1 MMTAWRDKLKRKK
14 LNNEGSTIVLVIL
27 ALAFVGM
34 LIAMLVYMV
43 YYNYLM
49 KSTDRAAKDNF
60 YTAETALNEIHAGI
74 ARDVSDA
81 LQESYSTVMKEHY
94 EDSSINQQ
102 AIFET
107 LYRDALYD
115 KLEMFDN
122 VYVDAANPSVI
133 KYNVDHLMSYL
144 QEPYASNTTIANTGT
159 TSIPVGG
166 GTVEVPYGDAY
177 FSDGVLVLADVRVS
191 YKNTEGY
198 VSIIETD
205 IVIETPELTFNSI
218 QDIPQ
223 IENYSIVAADRL
235 TTGVGKNNT
244 VLAPASVTI
253 DGNVFG
259 GDDGIYIHGDG
270 YMKFVKNENDDD
282 VKYTLTAGSINAM
295 DGYRRGNNPPA
306 SPSVDVSDVYSLW
319 TEDIY
324 AESAYVNLQSNCF
337 VRDDLTTDGLY
348 PKVVLGGT
356 YSGYGN
362 ADVSAENSSAI
373 LINGAHT
380 TLDFSGLDSLWLAG
394 AAHVGGRHYN
404 ANETTNDYIDEDLDE
419 YYERV
424 DKDIA
429 ANKRPADEVERND
442 ENTDIM
448 MGQSLGVKSDQLMY
462 MVPVECMGYDGDN
475 QIIAKNPMTIEEYDK
490 LFNTFVPMTR
500 EDGSTVFVDGEI
512 QYTDELVYTP
522 VRLDVIMNKVGGT
535 ANSYGASYVPVFRRI
550 NGTIL
555 VYFYLDFE
563 NQDMANKFFRDYY
576 DADQEAFDRYFRTYV
591 ESFRWNSALGS
602 STYPLNI
609 AGNILY
615 RQGGTAVYR
624 VDDTVEKDITTQ
636 VVVDGETKAVSEAL
650 LDNAE
655 KNLVKYTGL
664 SKYLMDTSA
673 GLSSQQLNRSVFDNV
688 IVNDEEFSKLVSNGH
703 YKVFKNEDD
712 TLQAILVNND
722 GDYEA
727 FEINEAIAEKC
738 ALVIARGDVIVTARE
753 YNGLIIS
760 GGEVRIAQGC
770 QTISYDSVRVK
781 KALVLKNDED
791 KYVFEAVVNGA
802 AYIDVINGSDSG
814 LADAAQDSLDTGVV
828 TASDLVKFQNW
839 NKQ

>member
-1 MMTAWRDKLKRKK
+1 MITAWREKLKRKK

-60 YTAETALNEIHAGI
+60 YTAETALNEIQAGI
-74 ARDVSDA
+74 ARDVSDV

-94 EDSSINQQ
+94 EDTATNQQ

-107 LYRDALYD
+107 LYRDALND
-115 KLEMFDN
+115 KLEIMN
-122 VYVDAANPSVI
+122 VYVDAANPNEM
-133 KYNVDHLMSYL
+133 KYSVDHLLSYL
-144 QEPYASNTTIANTGT
+144 QEPYASNTTIEGTGT
-159 TSIPVGG
+159 VNVGG
-166 GTVEVPYGDAY
+166 VNVTYGDAY
-177 FSDGVLVLADVRVS
+177 LNEGVLILADVRLS
-191 YKNTEGY
+191 YKNSDGY

-205 IVIETPELTFNSI
+205 IAIETPELTFNSI
-218 QDIPQ
+218 QDVPQ
-223 IENYSIVAADRL
+223 IENYSLVAADKL

-244 VLAPASVTI
+244 ILAPAAVTI

-259 GDDGIYIHGDG
+259 GDDGIYVNGDG
-270 YMKFVKNENDDD
+270 YMKFVRNEDDSD
-282 VKYTLTAGSINAM
+282 TVVYTLTAASVNAM
-295 DGYRRGNNPPA
+295 NGYRRGANPPA
-306 SPSVDVSDVYSLW
+306 SQSIDVSDAYSLW

-324 AESAYVNLQSNCF
+324 VESAYMNLQSSCF

-348 PKVVLGGT
+348 PRVTLGGG

-362 ADVSAENSSAI
+362 ADVSAKNSSAI

-380 TLDFSGLDSLWLAG
+380 TLDFAGLESLWLAG
-394 AAHVGGRHYN
+394 SAHVGGMHYN
-404 ANETTNDYIDEDLDE
+404 ANELEDDYIEEDLEE

-424 DKDIA
+424 DEEIA
-429 ANKRPADEVERND
+429 EGTRDEEEVQRND
-442 ENTDIM
+442 ENADIM

-462 MVPVECMGYDGDN
+462 MVPVECMGYEGDT
-475 QIIAKNPMTIEEYDK
+475 QILAKNPMTIEEYNK
-490 LFNTFVPMTR
+490 LYNTFVPMTR

-522 VRLDVIMNKVGGT
+522 VRLDVIMNKVGDT

-576 DADQEAFDRYFRTYV
+576 EADQEAFDRYFRSYV
-591 ESFRWNSALGS
+591 RSFTWNSSLGS
-602 STYPLNI
+602 STYPLSI
-609 AGNILY
+609 AGNMLY
-615 RQGGTAVYR
+615 RNGGTAVYMKE
-624 VDDTVEKDITTQ
+624 DTLEEDI
-636 VVVDGETKAVSEAL
+636 SI
-650 LDNAE
+650 AE
-655 KNLVKYTGL
+655 EQADRAESYLIQYTGL
-664 SKYLMDTSA
+664 SKYLMNTSA
-673 GLSSQQLNRSVFDNV
+673 GLSSQQLKSSVFDNIV
-688 IVNDEEFSKLVSNGH
+688 IKDEDFGNLVSDGH
-703 YKVFKNEDD
+703 FKVFKNEDD
-712 TLQAILVNND
+712 SLRAILVNND
-722 GDYEA
+722 GGYEA
-727 FEINEAIAEKC
+727 FEVTDEIAEKC
-738 ALVIARGDVIVTARE
+738 ALVIARGDVVVTARE

-760 GGEVRIAQGC
+760 GGEIRIAQGC
-770 QTISYDSVRVK
+770 TTISYDSTKVK
-781 KALVLKNDED
+781 KALILKNDED
-791 KYVFEAVVNGA
+791 RYVFEAIINGA
-802 AYIDVINGSDSG
+802 AYVDVINGSDAG
-814 LADAAQDSLDTGVV
+814 IIEAAKDSMNTDVV